1 MFRPRRE
8 IYLTLALIA
17 VLVASSASV
26 ASARGKTQTTPA
38 TCGWD
43 SLPGWVQRE
52 NAKAGN
58 SHWAQGIPVEFSGE
72 YGARKRYLGITKWL
86 AHSIGTMSI
95 SGWFDSPSA
104 TCGAQ
109 VGLHISGN
117 DIPVTVSVF
126 RMGYYGGAGA
136 RLISTDTTRPIKA
149 YSFQVSPAPESTVS
163 TTWPVGWNFKITQA
177 TPPGQYLVR
186 LDDSSGHSSFVPLV
200 VFNPEISSSIT
211 FVSSILTWQ
220 AYNHWGGYSLYK
232 GPTYRRSTR
241 SRVASFNRPYDG
253 DGAGEFRYLEYPIVK
268 LAEKLGIDMNY
279 ITDLE
284 LDKNIAS
291 LHKTD
296 SILLG
301 GHSEYWTNGMRNT
314 LQSSVDSG
322 INLVSLGGNAGYN
335 RARLQNNNQ
344 VAMWRSHSRDPYKN
358 DPIMATTAW
367 RDPPIRKPESLLL
380 GAQYVGLGAN
390 GDYIIRHP
398 TRWPFLVMKHP
409 EVLQSIVGREV
420 DSPLYAV
427 GPAVEILASSAIQM
441 YGKAVTTM
449 ATYYTNAKGAGV
461 IDISTNGWACAI
473 DNVCPWH
480 PNLSSATQEDV
491 GLVTG
496 EILKGLT
503 EGPLGKWRP
512 AIPDLSART
521 KISALHSPFS
531 RHRG

>member
-1 MFRPRRE
+1 MFRPFRE
-8 IYLTLALIA
+8 LGLVLILIA
-17 VLVASSASV
+17 TLVASSV
-26 ASARGKTQTTPA
+26 NPASALAKPKSGETS
-38 TCGWD
+38 CGWD
-43 SLPGWVQRE
+43 SNSGWVKRE
-52 NAKAGN
+52 NAKKGN
-58 SHWAQGIPVEFSGE
+58 PKWAQGIPVEFSGE
-72 YGARKRYLGITKWL
+72 YAAKKRYLGVTKWL
-86 AHSIGTMSI
+86 THSIGTMAI
-95 SGWFDSPSA
+95 SGWFDSPGA
-104 TCGAQ
+104 TCGDN

-117 DIPVTVSVF
+117 NLPVTVTVY
-126 RMGYYGGAGA
+126 RMGYYDGAGA
-136 RLISTDTTRPIKA
+136 RLISTATTSAVKQDSLKI
-149 YSFQVSPAPESTVS
+149 SPPPESTVS
-163 TTWPVGWNFKITQA
+163 TTWSVAWYFKINQQ

-186 LDDSSGHSSFVPLV
+186 LDDSSGHSSFVPLIV
-200 VFNPEISSSIT
+200 YNPEIKSSIT
-211 FVSSILTWQ
+211 LVSSVLTWQ

-253 DGAGEFRYLEYPIVK
+253 DGAGEFRYLEYPLLK

-279 ITDLE
+279 ITDIE
-284 LDKNIAS
+284 LDKNISS

-301 GHSEYWTNGMRNT
+301 GHSEYWTNGMRNA
-314 LQSSVDSG
+314 LQSAVDSG

-335 RARLQNNNQ
+335 RARLQSNNQ
-344 VAMWRSHSRDPYKN
+344 VAMWRSHSRDPYKD

-409 EVLQSIVGREV
+409 EVLQSVVGREV
-420 DSPLYAV
+420 DSALYAV

-441 YGKAVTTM
+441 HGKAVTTT
-449 ATYYTNAKGAGV
+449 ATYYTNTKGAGV
-461 IDISTNGWACAI
+461 IDIATNGWTCAI

-480 PNLSSATQEDV
+480 PNLSAATQEDV
-491 GLVTG
+491 ALVTE

-521 KISALHSPFS
+521 KISALHSPFA
-531 RHRG
+531 RKRG